1 MGQVVWVVH
10 QATSTRLMQP
20 APFVISLADWAMIA
34 HMTFIEAGLCTM
46 HILFKQPADL
56 GHLFPLDRLGLNEFI
71 IVKYAVQP
79 HKRDPG
85 SPATVDAE
93 RRITE

>member
-34 HMTFIEAGLCTM
+34 HMTFIEAGLCSM
-46 HILFKQPADL
+46 HILFRQPANL
-56 GHLFPLDRLGLNEFI
+56 GHLFPLDRLGLNKFHFQI
-71 IVKYAVQP
+71 
-79 HKRDPG
+79 RG
-85 SPATVDAE
+85 TATQAGPWQSCHS
-93 RRITE
+93 RR